1 MKIIDQR
8 LSVQEGEIRKMKR
21 LTALILSILLLVS
34 LTACGEPFGSSTRPG
49 SSESSTTPGRLPG
62 KETDAAEAPSPSSGE
77 ITVVDAIGEEG
88 IYYPD
93 EIIPCH
99 YSYHVPKI
107 QSDASGAVRI
117 NEEIMRRYAEL
128 VQDTLDTD
136 EVPECDGIS
145 YKHYQNGD
153 VLSLVVTYSFGM
165 SGLMDYSVFHYDVER
180 DKALDQDDLPGLLG
194 VSEKTLQNAIVRVAA
209 QKFDEAYHD
218 LEQWED
224 DPSKFYRYR
233 AETLGDYY
241 LDNALVYLGE
251 GEQPRVLLPFWT
263 YAGAGV
269 AFCDRLLALS
279 PGGAAQ
285 VSVDFAPEG
294 TDFEEIVCD
303 SGEYAVRL
311 LFTTDGPVR
320 DFTVLRLD
328 MEEYYDDGSILFS
341 AEPIAM
347 GDLFPENP
355 VAVSLSFLGTIPNY
369 GVSYVDGDGVLHR
382 FALIESGYDGS
393 ILLDEAD
400 PVEEDFVLR

>member
-1 MKIIDQR
+1 MKIIGQW

-34 LTACGEPFGSSTRPG
+34 LTACGEPSGSSTRPG
-49 SSESSTTPGRLPG
+49 SPESSATPGRLPG
-62 KETDAAEAPSPSSGE
+62 KETDAAEAPSPSWGE
-77 ITVVDAIGEEG
+77 ITVVDAISEEG
-88 IYYPD
+88 TYYPD

-128 VQDTLDTD
+128 VQDALDTD

-165 SGLMDYSVFHYDVER
+165 GGLMDYSVFHYDVER
-180 DKALDQDDLPGLLG
+180 NKALDQDDLPGLLG
-194 VSEKTLQNAIVRVAA
+194 VSEETLQNAIVRAAA

-224 DPSKFYRYR
+224 
-233 AETLGDYY
+233 
-241 LDNALVYLGE
+241 
-251 GEQPRVLLPFWT
+251 
-263 YAGAGV
+263 
-269 AFCDRLLALS
+269 
-279 PGGAAQ
+279 
-285 VSVDFAPEG
+285 
-294 TDFEEIVCD
+294 
-303 SGEYAVRL
+303 
-311 LFTTDGPVR
+311 GPVR
-320 DFTVLRLD
+320 DFTVLRLG

-347 GDLFPENP
+347 GDLSPENP

-369 GVSYVDGDGVLHR
+369 GVSYVDGNGVLHR

-400 PVEEDFVLR
+400 PLEEDFVLR